1 MELLNDIYAWLS
13 GLPPGY
19 VYLVLFAIAY
29 LENVIPP
36 LPGDVAIVVAGM
48 VAAAGA
54 VSLPIVVILA
64 AVAGGLGFM
73 SVFAAGRWFD
83 EALDDPTRFRW
94 LPRGDIRRA
103 EGYVARFGYFVVAAN
118 RFLPGVRAVIAIT
131 VGMSH
136 LTPGRVAALA
146 TASAAVWAALVSY
159 LGYAL
164 VDNREVLARLLGS
177 FERVGVI
184 LSAVLAGAVVVWL
197 LRARRRRQ
205 AAARASSQETAKTP
219 EA

>member
-205 AAARASSQETAKTP
+205 AAARASGQETAKTP